1 MFLLDVLVLLF
12 PGVLE
17 KCMER
22 GEDISMNAKIVKKEP
37 FKAIGVKWIGTFEQ
51 AAKGEI
57 KSFHKGF
64 LERKNEIECAVNPE
78 NILGLSYHINE
89 TGFTYYLALEVE
101 DTVDIPEE
109 MELIT
114 VPAYE
119 FASTEYKGTAVH
131 EAYTSLYTW
140 IKQNG
145 YSLEQSELEHL
156 EEYPGS
162 FDPLTDEPELKI
174 HIPIFA

>member
-1 MFLLDVLVLLF
+1 
-12 PGVLE
+12 
-17 KCMER
+17 ME
-22 GEDISMNAKIVKKEP
+22 AKLVKKEA
-37 FKAIGVKWIGTFEQ
+37 FMAIGVKWIGTFEQ

-57 KSFHKGF
+57 KGFHKEF
-64 LERKNEIECAVNPE
+64 LKRRNEIEYAVNPE
-78 NILGLSYHINE
+78 NILGLSYHINK

-101 DTVDIPEE
+101 DTTAMPEE

-114 VPAYE
+114 VPAYA

-131 EAYTSLYTW
+131 EAYTGLYAW

-145 YSLEQSELEHL
+145 YSLKQGEVEHL

-162 FDPLTDEPELKI
+162 FDPLTDEPELI
-174 HIPIFA
+174 INIPVIA

>member
-1 MFLLDVLVLLF
+1 MTMVT
-12 PGVLE
+12 
-17 KCMER
+17 
-22 GEDISMNAKIVKKEP
+22 KIINKEA

-64 LERKNEIECAVNPE
+64 LERKNEIKSAVNPE
-78 NILGLSYHINE
+78 NIIGLSYHINE
-89 TGFTYYLALEVE
+89 NGFTYYLALEVE
-101 DTVDIPEE
+101 DTTVIPEK

-114 VPAYE
+114 VSAYA
-119 FASTEYKGTAVH
+119 FASTEYKGKAVQ
-131 EAYTSLYTW
+131 EAYTGLYAW

-145 YSLEQSELEHL
+145 YSLKQSELEHL

-162 FDPLTDEPELKI
+162 FNPLKDTPELKI
-174 HIPIFA
+174 NIPILV